1 MLLPALD
8 VTSGLAFLGSQGDVR
23 DAQKDMLLAGIGA
36 FLAMLIVALIHLRYD
51 KNFLQDL
58 REAFRL
64 AKDDQPLGEIGLRS

>member
-1 MLLPALD
+1 
-8 VTSGLAFLGSQGDVR
+8 
-23 DAQKDMLLAGIGA
+23 MLLAGIGA